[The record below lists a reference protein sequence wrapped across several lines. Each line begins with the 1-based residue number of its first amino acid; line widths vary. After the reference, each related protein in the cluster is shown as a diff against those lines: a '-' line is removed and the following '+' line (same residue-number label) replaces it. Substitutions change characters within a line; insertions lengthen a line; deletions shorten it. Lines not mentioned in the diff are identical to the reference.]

1 MAITSAVCN
10 SFKVEVLTGTHNFTA
25 SSGDTFK
32 LALFTSSASLDKST
46 TAYSTSNE
54 VSGTNYS
61 AGGANLTSVTPVLS
75 DDTAVCNFST
85 LTFSNVTVTARGCL
99 IYNSSK
105 SNKAVAVIDFGSDQS
120 ASGSNF
126 VVSFPTA
133 NATSA
138 IVRIV

>member
-10 SFKVEVLTGTHNFTA
+10 SFKTEILTGTHNFTN
-25 SSGDTFK
+25 GGHTFK
-32 LALFTSSASLDKST
+32 IALFTSSASLSKST

-61 AGGANLTSVTPVLS
+61 AGGIALTNVTPVLS
-75 DDTAVCNFST
+75 GDTAVIDFT
-85 LTFSNVTVTARGCL
+85 DATFTNVTVTARGCL
-99 IYNSSK
+99 IYNSSA

-126 VVSFPTA
+126 VISFPTA

-138 IVRIV
+138 IVRIA

>member
-10 SFKVEVLTGTHNFTA
+10 SFKTEILTGTHNFTN
-25 SSGDTFK
+25 GGHTFK
-32 LALFTSSASLDKST
+32 VALFTSSASLSKST

-61 AGGANLTSVTPVLS
+61 AGGIALTNVTPALS
-75 DDTAVCNFST
+75 GDTAVIDFSDA
-85 LTFSNVTVTARGCL
+85 TFTNVTVTARGCL
-99 IYNSSK
+99 IYNSSA

-126 VVSFPTA
+126 VISFPTA
-133 NATSA
+133 NSTSA
-138 IVRIV
+138 IVRIA